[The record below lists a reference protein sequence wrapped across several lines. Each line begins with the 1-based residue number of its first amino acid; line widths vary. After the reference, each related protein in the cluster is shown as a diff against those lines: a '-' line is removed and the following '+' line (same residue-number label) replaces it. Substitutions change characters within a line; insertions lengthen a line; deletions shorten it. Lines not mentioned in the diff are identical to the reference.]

1 MPLRCTALANP
12 LKFSCTCAAIA
23 SALLLCSGYA
33 SAAPPSATAKAAAQP
48 QAAAWRTPPA
58 ARLGFTVQG
67 KVKNFPYQTKAQI
80 DWLPQ
85 GDRYEA
91 SQELQVPLLGSRRQ
105 SSTGR
110 IGKEGLQPEIFMDR
124 SRNERSTTFDA
135 QAGQIRF
142 SRGYTPV
149 AWASG
154 IQDRMS
160 VFFQVAGMLAAA
172 PQRYPQGS
180 KIELPTASTSRVTP
194 WVFTVRGVETL
205 QLPAG
210 TMRALKLEHHSDSAD
225 ADGIQ
230 SAIWLA
236 PQLQYLPVRIR
247 LLEDGGRDE
256 VDLKLHSHTKP

>member
-1 MPLRCTALANP
+1 MLALCSSYATAVQPN
-12 LKFSCTCAAIA
+12 AAPAA
-23 SALLLCSGYA
+23 SAVTK
-33 SAAPPSATAKAAAQP
+33 PRT
-48 QAAAWRTPPA
+48 QAWQTPPA

-67 KVKNFPYQTKAQI
+67 KVKNFPYQTKAQL

-91 SQELQVPLLGSRRQ
+91 SQELQVPLIGSRRQ

-110 IGKEGLQPEIFMDR
+110 IGKDGLQPEIFMDR

-135 QAGQIRF
+135 QSGQILF
-142 SRGYTPV
+142 SRGDAPV
-149 AWASG
+149 AWTPG

-180 KIELPTASTSRVTP
+180 KIALKTASTSRVTP
-194 WVFTVRGVETL
+194 WVFTVHGVETL

-210 TMRALKLEHHSDSAD
+210 TMRALKLEHHSDSTD

-256 VDLKLHSHTKP
+256 LDLKLQSHSKP